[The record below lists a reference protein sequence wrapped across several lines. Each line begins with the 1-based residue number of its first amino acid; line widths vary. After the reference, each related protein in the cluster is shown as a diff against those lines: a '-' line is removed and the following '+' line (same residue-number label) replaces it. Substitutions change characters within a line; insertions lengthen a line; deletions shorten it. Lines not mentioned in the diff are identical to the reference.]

1 MKRKDFINTIIK
13 WSLWGILALLAVA
26 LGRKATVDK
35 ACASCPEYTDCT
47 DTAGCKFNKTAR
59 SGR

>member
-13 WSLWGILALLAVA
+13 VSLWGILAMLAVI
-26 LGRKATVDK
+26 LGRKASMDND
-35 ACASCPEYTDCT
+35 CASCPEYTGCT
-47 DTAGCKFNKTAR
+47 GSTGCKFNKTAG

>member
-1 MKRKDFINTIIK
+1 MKRKDFIDKIIK

-26 LGRKATVDK
+26 LGRKATVDRD
-35 ACASCPEYTDCT
+35 CASCPEYASCT
-47 DTAGCKFNKTAR
+47 DVAGCKFNKTAG

>member
-13 WSLWGILALLAVA
+13 WSLWGILAMLAVM
-26 LGRKATVDK
+26 LGRKASVDTD
-35 ACASCPEYTDCT
+35 CASCPEYASCT
-47 DTAGCKFNKTAR
+47 DVTGCKFNKTAG

>member
-13 WSLWGILALLAVA
+13 WSLWGILAMLAVM
-26 LGRKATVDK
+26 LGRKASVDND
-35 ACASCPEYTDCT
+35 CASCPEYASCT
-47 DTAGCKFNKTAR
+47 DIAGCKFSKTAR